1 LAANKLKDEDEN
13 MKVMKQNIL
22 HAVDMLIAHASAK
35 EDAANKELKGNM
47 SSILED
53 TMQLLGDRD
62 AAFRSQRM
70 ELEGEAKKCVS
81 EHDECA
87 GGGHLPGGPLQ
98 AEPWYERR
106 GDGDGD
112 G

>member
-1 LAANKLKDEDEN
+1 MRGCWKPSTDGKNSLYSSLVCCAVLFKKLKDEDEN

-62 AAFRSQRM
+62 AAFRSR
-70 ELEGEAKKCVS
+70 
-81 EHDECA
+81 
-87 GGGHLPGGPLQ
+87 
-98 AEPWYERR
+98 
-106 GDGDGD
+106 
-112 G
+112 